1 MSSSANAPA
10 FNVDQLIN
18 EVRINIKG
26 TNAYQYTNDTI
37 LNYINTFLID
47 LPQNI
52 QMLAYKTVYRFV
64 TLADQDKYIFPQN
77 QYTGIF
83 GNVFVIGIPVTTY
96 QDSNRFQLDWPLN
109 NFTTT
114 VGIGTGASTYTLT
127 IPFPALKGYTD
138 MLGAIYP
145 ALDIS
150 AASDQYTNMVV
161 GDNGLGVLLNSSQT
175 PCGTVNYLTGA
186 VTVTFPNPVPSGTT
200 IYSNTQ
206 TYQRGQPSACLFYN
220 QTFTLRTVP
229 DRSYSVSVSAYVNP
243 VAYANTSQ
251 PVIINSMFKYIA
263 YGTARYML
271 LELKDLSQLQI
282 LDGLFKEQERM
293 LLRISTRQRFQTRSP
308 TIFNT
313 GFSGAVFGSQVPYS
327 N

>member
-1 MSSSANAPA
+1 MTATATVA
-10 FNVDQLIN
+10 QLID

-26 TNAYQYTNDTI
+26 TNAYQYTDDTI
-37 LNYINTFLID
+37 LNYINIFVTQD
-47 LPQNI
+47 MPQNI
-52 QMLAYKTVYRFV
+52 QMLSYKTWYRFI
-64 TLADQDKYIFPQN
+64 TLENVDKYVFPQN

-83 GNVFVIGIPVTTY
+83 GNVYVIGIPVTTY
-96 QDSNRFQLDWPLN
+96 QDPDRFALDWVLN

-114 VGIGTGASTYTLT
+114 AGMGSGASTYSIM
-127 IPFPALKGYTD
+127 IPFPSVRGYTD
-138 MLGAIYP
+138 FLGTVYP
-145 ALDIS
+145 GLYIS

-161 GDNGLGVLLNSSQT
+161 SDNGLGILLNSSSE
-175 PCGTVNYLTGA
+175 PCGTINYLTGA
-186 VTVTFPNPVPSGTT
+186 ATVTFPNPVPSGTT
-200 IYSNTQ
+200 IYANTQ
-206 TYQRGQPSACLFYN
+206 TYQKGQPSACLFYN
-220 QTFTLRTVP
+220 QTFTMRTVP
-229 DRSYSVSVSAYVNP
+229 DRSYVVGVGAYVNP

-251 PVIINSMFKYIA
+251 PVIINNMFKYFA

-293 LLRISTRQRFQTRSP
+293 LLRISTRQRFQSRSP
-308 TIFNT
+308 TIFNS